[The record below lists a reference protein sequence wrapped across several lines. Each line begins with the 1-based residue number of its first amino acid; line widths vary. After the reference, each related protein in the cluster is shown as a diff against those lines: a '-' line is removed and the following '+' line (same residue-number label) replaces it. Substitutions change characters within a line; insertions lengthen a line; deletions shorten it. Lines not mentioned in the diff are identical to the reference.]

1 MRSVP
6 QLPTPPEGENER
18 IIFEELMAARAAN
31 RPVSRHMLSQKL
43 HESKGLPPKQ
53 AFALV
58 EVYCET
64 EAPSTPEY
72 LDKEFMVPY
81 LKAMAITMAV
91 LSVLVMWFSAA
102 EVMGGKRIW
111 MWGFAAGAVLI
122 LMSLSGWIKSLW
134 REFTKD

>member
-1 MRSVP
+1 MRSAP

-18 IIFEELMAARAAN
+18 VIFEEIMAARKDN

-81 LKAMAITMAV
+81 LKAWAITMAV
-91 LSVLVMWFSAA
+91 LSVLVMWFSASK
-102 EVMGGKRIW
+102 VMHGQRVW
-111 MWGFAAGAVLI
+111 MWGFAAGTLLI
-122 LMSLSGWIKSLW
+122 GMSLSGWIKSLW
-134 REFTKD
+134 REYIKD